1 MTEINFYSKEQTDS
15 KLDEKANSNDVYKK
29 NETYT
34 IEEINA
40 KFEDVPDTSN
50 FYTKT
55 EVNDL
60 VSPKANSED
69 VYSKSQ
75 NYTKTEVD
83 NLVSPKA
90 DSNNVYTKSE
100 VDSLVSP
107 KANSSDVY
115 TKSNTYSKTEVD
127 NLVSPKANSSDVYPK
142 SETYTKSEVNGLINA
157 IPNFNG
163 LTEVVQTP
171 SISLY
176 GGGDAVRIT
185 FSDCQDGDIFVISG
199 RLSNYAGREFSATGV
214 MDGHTNLFII
224 TTDGG
229 TIETSHWIRLTN
241 SGTYKYIEVRYVDAG
256 LNVTTITNY
265 NIWSVKLYRKYTG
278 I

>member
-75 NYTKTEVD
+75 TYT
-83 NLVSPKA
+83 
-90 DSNNVYTKSE
+90 
-100 VDSLVSP
+100 
-107 KANSSDVY
+107 
-115 TKSNTYSKTEVD
+115 KTEVD